1 LKPSYRVLILGSSD
15 VTASET
21 GESGALPALL
31 QAALE
36 QRFPDTGWSVDSGL
50 LYPMP
55 NMAERAAA
63 EIDRVQPDV
72 VHLSMGTN
80 TITEKTVLFAV
91 RRRWPRLY
99 EPAKRVFTTAKGL
112 AGGATEGSTGVRGA
126 LFRAPRAA
134 GRRIFGMASMLD
146 PAAATEATRQTFDI
160 LAATGLPVIVRLAEG
175 GVQQADQRAAAAPIT
190 RAYNDEVRRL
200 CEAHGFPCFH
210 LSTELGD
217 GYVRTPDG
225 LHAAYPTRVYSAGR
239 VAALVGA
246 VLGLEDTA
254 DTSVR

>member
-1 LKPSYRVLILGSSD
+1 LLKHSYRVLVLGSSD

-31 QAALE
+31 QAALQE
-36 QRFPDTGWSVDSGL
+36 RYGDAEWSVDWGL

-55 NMAERAAA
+55 NMADRAAA
-63 EIDRVQPDV
+63 EVDRVQPDV

-112 AGGATEGSTGVRGA
+112 AGGTTEGSAGVRGL

-146 PAAATEATRQTFDI
+146 SGAATEATRQTFDM
-160 LAATGLPVIVRLAEG
+160 LAATGLPVVVRLAEG

-217 GYVRTPDG
+217 RYVRTPDG
-225 LHAAYPTRVYSAGR
+225 LHAAHPSRVYSAER
-239 VAALVGA
+239 VAALIGEALDLAAPHQV
-246 VLGLEDTA
+246 
-254 DTSVR
+254 S

>member
-21 GESGALPALL
+21 GASGALPALL
-31 QAALE
+31 RSALE
-36 QRFPDTGWSVDSGL
+36 ERFASSDWSVDWGL

-55 NMAERAAA
+55 TMAERAAA
-63 EIDRVQPDV
+63 EIRRTQPQAI
-72 VHLSMGTN
+72 HLSLGTN
-80 TITEKTVLFAV
+80 TITEKTVLFAI
-91 RRRWPRLY
+91 RRRWPRAY

-112 AGGATEGSTGVRGA
+112 AGGVTEGSTGVRGL

-134 GRRIFGMASMLD
+134 GRRIFGMASMLE
-146 PAAATEATRQTFDI
+146 PEAATEATRATFEM

-200 CEAHGFPCFH
+200 CVAHGFPYFH

-217 GYVRTPDG
+217 RYVRTPDG
-225 LHAAYPTRVYSAGR
+225 LHAAYPSRVYSAGR
-239 VAALVGA
+239 VAALVGEA
-246 VLGLEDTA
+246 LGLTA
-254 DTSVR
+254 ADHGS